1 MVKEPTTYINTIEL
15 EQKRESLS
23 NKKLKFGI
31 LNNEITSKEKN
42 IIDLQNSEICPVCKR
57 DLDDVDH
64 TNEISNLKKELE
76 DNKV

>member
-1 MVKEPTTYINTIEL
+1 MSHIY
-15 EQKRESLS
+15 S
-23 NKKLKFGI
+23 
-31 LNNEITSKEKN
+31 EKN

-76 DNKV
+76 DNKVKLKNIKIDLENDESELKILET